1 MYIWRVV
8 FITRFKSLSCA
19 MLMIIALTSCTKC
32 PKAIRSEKECQ
43 SNSQASMSQ
52 SVTVGEPT
60 MTTTTVGV
68 TIPQFA
74 KNHTTTN
81 TTTITDAIATKM
93 NTTTTQMMSTLTDS
107 IIESIVYPTETE
119 VVVKTEPIIVE
130 PITKTE
136 PLSGYWDNT
145 TDAFSTTYLGEW
157 EGVWYTATDMN
168 YNYQPY
174 GASGNQ
180 LISGYSV
187 ACDNLPFGTRLLIEC
202 DYFTKEVRGDD
213 CGVGY
218 ENILDFY
225 YFERS
230 EIPSELLQRG
240 RIPITVSII
249 N

>member
-1 MYIWRVV
+1 M
-8 FITRFKSLSCA
+8 TSS
-19 MLMIIALTSCTKC
+19 MI
-32 PKAIRSEKECQ
+32 E
-43 SNSQASMSQ
+43 
-52 SVTVGEPT
+52 
-60 MTTTTVGV
+60 
-68 TIPQFA
+68 
-74 KNHTTTN
+74 
-81 TTTITDAIATKM
+81 
-93 NTTTTQMMSTLTDS
+93 
-107 IIESIVYPTETE
+107 TETE
-119 VVVKTEPIIVE
+119 VKFTETTSTETEPIIYE
-130 PITKTE
+130 YKTE
-136 PLSGYWDNT
+136 PLNGYWDST

-202 DYFTKEVRGDD
+202 DYFTKEVRVDD

-230 EIPSELLQRG
+230 EIPSELLQWG

>member
-1 MYIWRVV
+1 
-8 FITRFKSLSCA
+8 
-19 MLMIIALTSCTKC
+19 
-32 PKAIRSEKECQ
+32 
-43 SNSQASMSQ
+43 MSQ

-60 MTTTTVGV
+60 TTTTIVGVTTPQFTKNQNMTMNVTTTTVV
-68 TIPQFA
+68 TSSMTES
-74 KNHTTTN
+74 TTE
-81 TTTITDAIATKM
+81 
-93 NTTTTQMMSTLTDS
+93 MMSTLTDS
-107 IIESIVYPTETE
+107 SIESIVYPIELTT
-119 VVVKTEPIIVE
+119 KTEPIIIE
-130 PITKTE
+130 PTTKTE

-202 DYFTKEVRGDD
+202 DYFTKEVRVDD